1 MAQPAGTSEL
11 ISRDAAWSVLTE
23 FTRSDSLRKHAR
35 AVEAS
40 MRAYARR
47 YGEDPEAWGVA
58 GMLHDFDYEMHPRA
72 PQHPLKG
79 AEILLARGVPE
90 RLVRAI
96 LAHADYAGMPRVA
109 LLERALYACDELSGF
124 VHAVALVQP
133 GHGIGY
139 ALVLMGAMG
148 LLGSAIFDLLVTPKV
163 VGGSVGVHPLL
174 TLFSLMLGAQLL
186 GILGMVIA
194 VPVAASIQVALAHF
208 YPQILDDLRAAD
220 EILLSGTTI
229 EDKVERSVR
238 AKGLPVSVPPEKGLP
253 VSVPP
258 EKGLPVSV
266 PPEKGLPM
274 SEPPEKL
281 RSGLRNWRF
290 SRTTTKLGS
299 TCSCSSSSPDRTNS
313 GMAHP
318 KKAREAQRTTSR
330 RSIIEVPPSS
340 CADPVWSRGRAA
352 C

>member
-1 MAQPAGTSEL
+1 MARPADTSEL

-124 VHAVALVQP
+124 VHAVALVRP
-133 GHGIGY
+133 GRVITGLEPASVRKKLRDKGFARTVNRDDVY
-139 ALVLMGAMG
+139 RGADE
-148 LLGSAIFDLLVTPKV
+148 LGV
-163 VGGSVGVHPLL
+163 PLDEH
-174 TLFSLMLGAQLL
+174 
-186 GILGMVIA
+186 IA
-194 VPVAASIQVALAHF
+194 FVVAALSDIAPDLGLA
-208 YPQILDDLRAAD
+208 RA
-220 EILLSGTTI
+220 
-229 EDKVERSVR
+229 
-238 AKGLPVSVPPEKGLP
+238 
-253 VSVPP
+253 
-258 EKGLPVSV
+258 
-266 PPEKGLPM
+266 
-274 SEPPEKL
+274 
-281 RSGLRNWRF
+281 
-290 SRTTTKLGS
+290 
-299 TCSCSSSSPDRTNS
+299 
-313 GMAHP
+313 
-318 KKAREAQRTTSR
+318 
-330 RSIIEVPPSS
+330 
-340 CADPVWSRGRAA
+340 
-352 C
+352 